1 MKHET
6 MVVVIAPFLSR
17 TIELG
22 KSGSEAGAVDQCSRM
37 RARPPCHVRE
47 EPPEKTFRFH
57 DVPWFQRVFMVSK
70 EPSFF
75 RCQMSSEA
83 LPNFCED
90 QVAIAISDDS
100 YIASACDR
108 VRSLIN
114 QKAGLVWKPRCS
126 LPSLHIKKIGDVT

>member
-22 KSGSEAGAVDQCSRM
+22 KLGSEAGAVVQSLEM
-37 RARPPCHVRE
+37 RARPHCHVRE

-57 DVPWFQRVFMVSK
+57 DVPWFQRVFMVSE

-75 RCQMSSEA
+75 DCQMS
-83 LPNFCED
+83 P
-90 QVAIAISDDS
+90 
-100 YIASACDR
+100 
-108 VRSLIN
+108 
-114 QKAGLVWKPRCS
+114 
-126 LPSLHIKKIGDVT
+126 